1 MKRIALVIG
10 HGPVKDTGAGSADG
24 KTTELEWNRK
34 FVPMVESELS
44 KRGVKT
50 WLFHRIIERVPP
62 VANVNGTNAECAI
75 EFHLNSSTPTGTGTE
90 MIHYAASSKGRKLA
104 VALQESAVSV
114 LGLKDRGVKPPF
126 NGRGN
131 GFLKNT
137 NMPAVIVES
146 FFISNP
152 SDLATGTAKMKQLAE
167 AYAEALAKLRF

>member
-10 HGPVKDTGAGSADG
+10 HGPVKDTGASSSDG
-24 KTTELEWNRK
+24 KASELEWNRK
-34 FVPMVESELS
+34 FVPIVEAELN

-50 WLFHRIIERVPP
+50 WLFHRIVERTPP
-62 VANVNGTNAECAI
+62 VLNVNGTTAECAL

-90 MIHYAASSKGRKLA
+90 MIYYAASSKGRKLA
-104 VALQESAVSV
+104 VALQEAAVSA

-152 SDLATGTAKMKQLAE
+152 SDLATGTARMKQLAA
-167 AYAEALAKLRF
+167 AYADALVKLKL